1 MELEQL
7 ILETKII
14 QNMVTKGDRLLV
26 SIALRCNGSKEL
38 VVETIRKV
46 NLTIS
51 IPHSMSGLAVLSAV
65 INATSMKLGM
75 CAL

>member
-1 MELEQL
+1 MEQERL
-7 ILETKII
+7 ILETKTI

-26 SIALRCNGSKEL
+26 SIALRCNGSKKL

-46 NLTIS
+46 SLPIS
-51 IPHSMSGLAVLSAV
+51 IAHSRLAVLSAV

-75 CAL
+75 YAL